1 MTNYYADCGTS
12 LSNVDAALQAYY
24 GAGVTIHSS
33 SATRLIFSC
42 AAASDK
48 VIELLISSSVPLAYY
63 GDAYSAPNI
72 TNSVTWGGSS
82 TTGTVSRIH
91 LVLCTNTIVIN
102 SLISTQ
108 NSKIFIIGK
117 LTNDAFAVA
126 GMVANSGTTRADHYA
141 KLTASG
147 SNLRLFDLTLDVK
160 SDTGKIYKRPLI
172 IWTVVGGVPLTS
184 GNPVAFRDLTSCSRQ
199 LGATTVFKGATY
211 FITSS
216 GHFFDSS
223 EGVAATNSLLIESIT
238 LPA

>member
-48 VIELLISSSVPLAYY
+48 VIELLLSSSQLLGYY

-72 TNSVTWGGSS
+72 TTSVTWGGSS
-82 TTGTVSRIH
+82 TAGTVSKIH
-91 LVLCTNTIVIN
+91 LVLCTNTIVVN
-102 SLISTQ
+102 ALTTTQ
-108 NSKIFIIGK
+108 NSKVFIIGK

-126 GMVANSGTTRADHYA
+126 GMVGSSSSTYTPNHFA

-147 SNLRLFDLTLDVK
+147 TNLRLFDLTLDVK
-160 SDTGKIYKRPLI
+160 SETGKIYKRPLI
-172 IWTVVGGVPLTS
+172 VWTVVGGVPLTS
-184 GNPVAFRDLTSCSRQ
+184 GNPVAFRDLTTCSRQ
-199 LGATTVFKGATY
+199 LGTTTVFKGASF
-211 FITSS
+211 FITTS
-216 GHFFDSS
+216 GQRFDDS

-238 LPA
+238 LP

>member
-48 VIELLISSSVPLAYY
+48 VIELLLSSSQLLGYY
-63 GDAYSAPNI
+63 GTAYSAPNI
-72 TNSVTWGGSS
+72 TDSVTWGGSN
-82 TTGTVSRIH
+82 TTGAVSKIH
-91 LVLCTNTIVIN
+91 LVLCTNTIVVN
-102 SLISTQ
+102 ALTSTQ
-108 NSKIFIIGK
+108 NSKLFVIGK

-126 GMVANSGTTRADHYA
+126 GAVGSTTTAYPPDHYA

-147 SNLRLFDLTLDVK
+147 ANLRFYDLNTDIK
-160 SDTGKIYKRPLI
+160 GETGKIFKRPLALS
-172 IWTVVGGVPLTS
+172 TVAAGVLVSGGAA
-184 GNPVAFRDLTSCSRQ
+184 VAFRDLTTCSRQ
-199 LGATTVFKGATY
+199 LGTTTVFKGATY
-211 FITSS
+211 FITTS
-216 GHFFDSS
+216 GMRFDAS

-238 LPA
+238 LP